1 MNTPNSQ
8 TICHNGVTTTRLAK
22 PYHYRRHGTYYLRV
36 RPEGSKASFSISLRS
51 TDKAAAMYVSTEL
64 QGILKAFFI
73 DSPEA
78 TWEDITAALKSEADL
93 LFSRRVEPH
102 YLGDYYN
109 LFEDHLNVLREFVAT
124 MPLSVKQAKT
134 IKAAQDLFK
143 ATQRK
148 LRGHPEDLASIVQ
161 GYEDLVATQGAT
173 DVPQGPLSLSS
184 SVRGHASHPQAH
196 PSSRP
201 SRHLPARTFKDL
213 SETYMDEH
221 KDNIKPTTT
230 RTYWTTMR
238 VLTEAF
244 EAAGVLNL
252 VDHSRAD
259 LVKVKQQLTEGRA
272 VPTVNKYLTTL
283 VTVLTWASDN
293 GLINN
298 NYSQRLKITK
308 GTESDRR
315 AFTQEQ
321 IEEVLKVS
329 QGTRGWAQWVCALAA
344 VTGARQQEIMQL
356 TKEDIIESALGVS
369 IDINE
374 RGDMGKSVKNSGSER
389 IIPLV
394 DCKWLD
400 LKGFMAFV
408 SKQPAGGYLFAT
420 KNSARQGKVLQTTK
434 MMGIVR
440 AAVGDDKG
448 LVFHS
453 FRHSLSGLLQSNEV
467 SLQVTA
473 AILGHKTG
481 SVTFDVYGTTMGQD
495 SLRSA
500 LMKVLPALPAHVVQL
515 PVAA

>member
-1 MNTPNSQ
+1 
-8 TICHNGVTTTRLAK
+8 
-22 PYHYRRHGTYYLRV
+22 
-36 RPEGSKASFSISLRS
+36 
-51 TDKAAAMYVSTEL
+51 MYVSTEL

-93 LFSRRVEPH
+93 LFARRVEPQ

-161 GYEDLVATQGAT
+161 GYEELMGSHRAT

-184 SVRGHASHPQAH
+184 SVRG
-196 PSSRP
+196 PSSSHQVSP
-201 SRHLPARTFKDL
+201 SKHSGRLLSPRTFKDL

-221 KDNIKPTTT
+221 KDNIKATTT

-244 EAAGVLNL
+244 EAAGVMNL

-259 LVKVKQQLTEGRA
+259 LVKVKQQLSEGRA

-315 AFTQEQ
+315 AFTTEQ
-321 IEEVLKVS
+321 IEAVLKVS
-329 QGTRGWAQWVCALAA
+329 KEARGWTQWVCALGA

-374 RGDMGKSVKNSGSER
+374 RGDSGKSVKNSGSER
-389 IIPLV
+389 IIPLI

-400 LKGFMAFV
+400 LKGFMEFV
-408 SKQPAGGYLFAT
+408 SKQPSGAYLFAS
-420 KNSARQGKVLQTTK
+420 KNSARKGKPLVSK
-434 MMGIVR
+434 RMMDVVR
-440 AAVGDDKG
+440 AAVGDDRA

-467 SLQVTA
+467 SLQVSA

-495 SLRSA
+495 TLRSA
-500 LMKVLPALPAHVVQL
+500 LMKVLPALPVHVVQL